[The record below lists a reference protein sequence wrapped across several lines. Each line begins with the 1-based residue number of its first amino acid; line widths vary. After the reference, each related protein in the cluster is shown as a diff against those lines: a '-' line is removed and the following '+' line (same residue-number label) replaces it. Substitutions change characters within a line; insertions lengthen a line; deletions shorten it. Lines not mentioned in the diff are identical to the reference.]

1 VRLPSGPPSL
11 GQPETLRFEARAPRG
26 LFGRIVKW
34 LFWLVLLV
42 PPILMTAT
50 CAGLQTYVLS
60 EDVEVAAGAL
70 MFGAG
75 VLGVL
80 WTLWL
85 AGVPSL
91 GLLMLLTRGRKLV
104 IQAPPPPA

>member
-1 VRLPSGPPSL
+1 MARPD
-11 GQPETLRFEARAPRG
+11 TLRFEARAPRG

-34 LFWLVLLV
+34 LFWLVLLA
-42 PPILMTAT
+42 PPLLMMGT
-50 CAGLQTYVLS
+50 CAGLQSYVLS
-60 EDVEVAAGAL
+60 EDEEVALGAL

-80 WTLWL
+80 WALWL
-85 AGVPSL
+85 AGVPLL
-91 GLLMLLTRGRKLV
+91 GLLTLLTRGRKLV